1 MFGQGGYMKGKAE
14 KVWIKGTDDWAKM
27 KGCIDEDT
35 LNTLLGSLER
45 SNAVVSD
52 PLFLLT
58 LIKKI
63 SSKTCNSCS
72 NHYNDPKNVAT
83 PM

>member
-1 MFGQGGYMKGKAE
+1 MKGKAE

-58 LIKKI
+58 LIKK
-63 SSKTCNSCS
+63 NR
-72 NHYNDPKNVAT
+72 
-83 PM
+83 